1 MKRLIIALQFMT
13 RLPMPRVVVGDGDF
27 AASMRWFPM
36 VGAIIG
42 FFVVGTLWLGLY
54 LDTRV
59 AALAGLVMW
68 IWITGALHLD
78 GLADITDAA
87 GAAHKGRER
96 ILAVLGDP
104 HIGSFGVVAIVL
116 QLLTKFVLL
125 HSLLE
130 IVVNNQ
136 RLFLGIIAVPLLAR
150 IGPLI
155 WTCWLPTLHDGL
167 GSRFSGAIRPL
178 DLGLWCAVAC
188 IIDYFYPSLLLVV
201 PAIVAWGLWIKS
213 RIGGISGDGHGAGI
227 EITESLL
234 LLALVI
240 GGRAL

>member
-13 RLPMPRVVVGDGDF
+13 RLPMPRVTVGDGDF

-42 FFVVGTLWLGLY
+42 FFVVGALWLGLY
-54 LDTRV
+54 LDARV
-59 AALAGLVMW
+59 AALAGVVMW
-68 IWITGALHLD
+68 VWITGALHLD
-78 GLADITDAA
+78 GLADTTDAA

-96 ILAVLGDP
+96 ILAVLSDP

-130 IVVNNQ
+130 IGVNNQ
-136 RLFLGIIAVPLLAR
+136 RLFIGIIAVPLLAR
-150 IGPLI
+150 VGPLI
-155 WTCWLPTLHDGL
+155 WTRWLPALHEGL
-167 GSRFSGAIRPL
+167 GSRFSGAIRPV
-178 DLGLWCAVAC
+178 DLGLWCAVASA
-188 IIDYFYPSLLLVV
+188 IGYFYPSLLLVG
-201 PAIVAWGLWIKS
+201 PAISAWGLWITS

-227 EITESLL
+227 EVTESVLL
-234 LLALVI
+234 FALVM
-240 GGRAL
+240 GGHVL